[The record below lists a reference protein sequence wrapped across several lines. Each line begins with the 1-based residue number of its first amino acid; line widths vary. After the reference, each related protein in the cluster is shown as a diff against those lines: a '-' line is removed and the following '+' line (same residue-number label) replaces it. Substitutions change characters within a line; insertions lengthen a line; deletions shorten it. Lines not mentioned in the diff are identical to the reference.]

1 MKCCKTGALRVVN
14 SSGGRD
20 RELRDVPKAL
30 HNAEQLPRLNPS
42 RAVPRNLS
50 LKDLWVGKI
59 PWRREQLSTLVLWPG
74 ESHRQ
79 RTLAGYSPWDH

>member
-30 HNAEQLPRLNPS
+30 HNTEQLPRLNPS
-42 RAVPRNLS
+42 RAVPRITIL
-50 LKDLWVGKI
+50 LL
-59 PWRREQLSTLVLWPG
+59 LYVLDFWLG
-74 ESHRQ
+74 SMWK
-79 RTLAGYSPWDH
+79 S

>member
-30 HNAEQLPRLNPS
+30 HNSEQLPRLNPS
-42 RAVPRNLS
+42 RAVPR
-50 LKDLWVGKI
+50 
-59 PWRREQLSTLVLWPG
+59 
-74 ESHRQ
+74 SHVYIAIFQ
-79 RTLAGYSPWDH
+79 IAN